1 MKTCPS
7 PDWLRELGGEYF
19 KWHYIL
25 RSSAK
30 CDLALSALREW
41 HYLLIALALKYELA
55 LSALREWTYI
65 LVALVRYKY

>member
-1 MKTCPS
+1 MAS
-7 PDWLRELGGEYF
+7 GVGGEYF

-30 CDLALSALREW
+30 CDLALSAIRER

-55 LSALREWTYI
+55 LSALGEWHYF
-65 LVALVRYKY
+65 LVALALKYELVDKLT